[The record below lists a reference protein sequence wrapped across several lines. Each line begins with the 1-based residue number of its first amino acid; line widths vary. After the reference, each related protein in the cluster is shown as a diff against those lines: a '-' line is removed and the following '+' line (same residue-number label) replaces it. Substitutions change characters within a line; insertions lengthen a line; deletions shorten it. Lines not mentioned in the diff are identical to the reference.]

1 MKNGKLQV
9 GIIGCGNI
17 ANTKHLPNLAKFPE
31 RVEAVAF
38 CDLILEK
45 AENTKKK
52 FGTADALVCTDYKE
66 LIKLDLDA
74 VYVCTPN
81 RSHAELTIAALE
93 TGHNV
98 MCEKPMAI
106 NSAEAKKMIEAK
118 NKSGKLLTIGYQN
131 RYRKDTMTLKK
142 LAQEGNI
149 GEIYLA
155 KAHALRRRGIPT
167 WGVFTNKY
175 EQGGGPLIDIG
186 THSLDITLWI
196 MDNYKPVSVFGAT
209 FDKLGNTLAGDE
221 QGTEA
226 HWDPKTYEV
235 EDAAVGLVKF
245 ENGATV
251 FLESSWILNTTCQKQ
266 AMATF
271 YGAKAGVEMDYA
283 TPGGGEGTN
292 RKLVINQITAGQ
304 QSVEEIYL
312 QEAENASSDLIF
324 NYPGATAEC
333 QTWLDAIAGKG
344 ELVVYPE
351 QACVVTEILE
361 AIYESART
369 GKLVEL

>member
-38 CDLILEK
+38 CDLIAEK
-45 AENTKKK
+45 AEKTKAK
-52 FGTADALVCTDYKE
+52 FGTPDALVCTDYHD
-66 LIKLDLDA
+66 LIRLDLDA

-81 RSHAELTIAALE
+81 RSHAELTVAALE

-106 NSAEAKKMIEAK
+106 NSAEAKRMLEARD
-118 NKSGKLLTIGYQN
+118 KSGKLLTIGYQN

-142 LAQEGNI
+142 LAQSGSL
-149 GEIYLA
+149 GEIYWA

-167 WGVFTNKY
+167 WGVFTNKF

-196 MDNYKPVSVFGAT
+196 MDNYKPVSVLGST
-209 FDKLGNTLAGDE
+209 FDKLGRTLHGDE
-221 QGTEA
+221 QGTEG
-226 HWDPKTYEV
+226 HWDEKTYEV

-271 YGAKAGVEMDYA
+271 YGTKAGVEMDYA
-283 TPGGGEGTN
+283 SPDGGEGTN
-292 RKLVINQITAGQ
+292 RKLVINHISAGCPA
-304 QSVEEIYL
+304 VEQIYL
-312 QEAENASSDLIF
+312 EEPENASSDLIF

-333 QTWLDAIAGKG
+333 KTWLDAISGKG
-344 ELVVYPE
+344 QLVVYPE
-351 QACVVTEILE
+351 QACVVTQILE
-361 AIYESART
+361 AIYQSAAT